1 MKKRILFVV
10 TYMDTGGISRSLQ
23 NILNRYD
30 KSKFDVDLFAMVH
43 QGAFKGKFENCIVL
57 PRDTFVEASVAHYEN
72 QHGLAKFESI
82 VLKLADKLTHYKVQK
97 WLFKKAGKKL
107 LRQCHYDA
115 VIGFSEG
122 LPTVFVSAM
131 SHPNKIAWIH
141 CDYSSY
147 MKVGSDVPGQRV
159 YERIHKIVCV
169 SEYTR
174 STFTNIY
181 PSLAERTRT
190 VYNIVDSEMMRAM
203 KMESIKDAFDEGYF
217 NIVSV
222 GRIDPVKRLSAIP
235 ELARKITDAG
245 CQIHWY
251 VIGPKGSD
259 DELQRFYDNIK
270 KYDTERIVLP
280 LGEKTNPYPY
290 IAKADLLVNTSISE
304 ACPYVVNEA
313 KILGTPVVCT
323 DFGSAKE
330 FIDYGKNGYYEPIE
344 KMAERIIWLINN
356 PSDLFSLKQNLMS
369 FRYDN
374 QEILNQISKLI
385 N

>member
-1 MKKRILFVV
+1 MKKRILFIV

-23 NILNRYD
+23 NFLNRYD
-30 KSKFDVDLFAMVH
+30 TSEYDVDVFAMVH
-43 QGAFKGKFENCIVL
+43 QGGFKGAFANCTVL
-57 PRDTFVEASVAHYEN
+57 KRNRLIEASVAHYEN
-72 QHGLAKFESI
+72 QRGFAKIESL
-82 VLKLADKLTHYKVQK
+82 VLKLADKLTNYKVQIS
-97 WLFKKAGKKL
+97 LFKKTGKKL
-107 LRQCHYDA
+107 LQERSYDA

-122 LPTVFVSAM
+122 LPTVFVSIM
-131 SHPNKIAWIH
+131 SHPNRIAWIH
-141 CDYSSY
+141 CDYANY
-147 MKVGSDVPGQRV
+147 MMVGTGVPGISV
-159 YERIHKIVCV
+159 YKKIHKIVCV
-169 SEYTR
+169 SEFTR
-174 STFTNIY
+174 TTFVNIY
-181 PSLAERTRT
+181 SSLAERTRT
-190 VYNIVDSEMMRAM
+190 VYNIIDSEMMQA
-203 KMESIKDAFDEGYF
+203 KKKELISEDFDEGCF

-222 GRIDPVKRLSAIP
+222 GRIDPVKRLSVVP
-235 ELARKITDAG
+235 ELARIVSDAG
-245 CQIHWY
+245 CRIRWY
-251 VIGPKGSD
+251 VIGPKESD
-259 DELQRFYDNIK
+259 DEQRRFNANIK
-270 KYDTERIVLP
+270 QYKVEKIVLP

-290 IAKADLLVNTSISE
+290 ISKADLLVNTSISE
-304 ACPYVVNEA
+304 ACPYVINEA